1 MKLINLPTF
10 AEYTS
15 SQSGCGLRFTNNFKG
30 TSGLYKH
37 KIENIYYKHCEVLDA
52 YSNAYL
58 RYGMYSNIEDTTV
71 EINRRYTND
80 MKKIQRI
87 KK

>member
-1 MKLINLPTF
+1 MKL
-10 AEYTS
+10 
-15 SQSGCGLRFTNNFKG
+15 
-30 TSGLYKH
+30 
-37 KIENIYYKHCEVLDA
+37 KIDEIYYKYCETLDL

-58 RYGMYSNIEDTTV
+58 RNGMYSNIEDTTV

>member
-1 MKLINLPTF
+1 MKIINLPTF
-10 AEYTS
+10 AEFAS
-15 SQSGCGLRFTNNFKG
+15 SQSGCGLRYTNNFKG
-30 TSGLYKH
+30 NSGLYKL
-37 KIENIYYKHCEVLDA
+37 KIDEIYYKYCETLDL

-58 RYGMYSNIEDTTV
+58 RNGMYSNIEDTTV